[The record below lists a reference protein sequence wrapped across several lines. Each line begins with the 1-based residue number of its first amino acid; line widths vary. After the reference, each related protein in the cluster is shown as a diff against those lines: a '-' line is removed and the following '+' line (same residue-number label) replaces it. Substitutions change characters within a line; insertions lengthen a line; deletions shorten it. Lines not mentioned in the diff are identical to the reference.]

1 LSDLAYLTV
10 KNDLVWEFIDPTE
23 SAYTPEI
30 AKGLHKFGLLAQA
43 LNPEWTADAIKTA
56 VEKEALEFAEELVNG
71 GRATWKKDFDL
82 EKVHKAIGGWRAEKN
97 VDRAK
102 KIVGEYKLV
111 DLYTKKMWEYHSP
124 EMSKVKP
131 LELDSNWTQAR
142 EKEVGGNAA

>member
-1 LSDLAYLTV
+1 MTADLIVGVLGIVITTAIAVYAIWDVRRETKKTLKIQRDLAYLTV

-30 AKGLHKFGLLAQA
+30 AKGLHEFGFLAQA

-82 EKVHKAIGGWRAEKN
+82 EKVRKAIGDWRGEKN
-97 VDRAK
+97 VERAK
-102 KIVGEYKLV
+102 KIVGESANTLV
-111 DLYTKKMWEYHSP
+111 T
-124 EMSKVKP
+124 
-131 LELDSNWTQAR
+131 
-142 EKEVGGNAA
+142 